1 LELLKLE
8 GLGVLFSFEETQEE
22 PTRSVILNCRSDIQ
36 PLVNHFTERDF
47 HFDPILTPT
56 IWCSG
61 LPTPA
66 NLKIARQQ
74 KQLNQT
80 LTEIIQSRKDQI
92 KKGQSESYGQDLL
105 GLMILAADEDYSS
118 VKSSGM
124 NATFDLQS
132 LIDECRTF
140 YFAGHETTAQLL
152 TWTLMLLSTHI
163 EWQDRARAEV
173 VEVCGDLPLDADAIS
188 KLKIV
193 RLLHLSMILQSYS
206 SSISVQRRLLQIQQ
220 SIL

>member
-1 LELLKLE
+1 M
-8 GLGVLFSFEETQEE
+8 
-22 PTRSVILNCRSDIQ
+22 
-36 PLVNHFTERDF
+36 
-47 HFDPILTPT
+47 
-56 IWCSG
+56 IWCSD

-66 NLKIARQQ
+66 NLKIARQH

-80 LTEIIQSRKDQI
+80 LTEIIQLRKDQI

-124 NATFDLQS
+124 NATFDMQA

-173 VEVCGDLPLDADAIS
+173 VEVCGDLPLDADAIG

-206 SSISVQRRLLQIQQ
+206 NLQQF
-220 SIL
+220 